1 MTMMTPRNAI
11 RINVMTEPGFLMT
24 VPSSNSNSINIMID
38 SVAKITD
45 TMLAETS
52 DRP

>member
-1 MTMMTPRNAI
+1 MMTPRKAI
-11 RINVMTEPGFLMT
+11 RISAVTEPGFLMT
-24 VPSSNSNSINIMID
+24 VPSSNSDRTSIMID